1 MEGEWM
7 QRTLGENYER
17 LMERRA
23 RATPLGR
30 CVTADD
36 VASSVLSLI
45 LHNPF
50 VNGEI
55 LVIDGG
61 YTATT

>member
-1 MEGEWM
+1 
-7 QRTLGENYER
+7 
-17 LMERRA
+17 
-23 RATPLGR
+23 
-30 CVTADD
+30 VTADD